1 MLLAGV
7 MTGTSLDA
15 IDVAICDINSEGDRH
30 TVTLVYFLSAPYP
43 KDLEESV
50 KGALAGTASV
60 KDLAELPFTIA
71 KAYCNTILSAQKL
84 AGVTVDAVAIHGQTL
99 WHEPPTST
107 WQAASGPAL
116 SALLRLPVVHDFR
129 TADIALGGQGAPLVP
144 IFDHAFLGGTL
155 NRVALNIGGMA
166 NITILPKH
174 CSVNQVRAFDTG
186 PGNVLINA
194 VCRLSYGKQY
204 DSGGR
209 IARAGAV
216 IPHALEVLQQHPYF
230 KLAPPKST
238 GRETF
243 GDGMAEELWR
253 RYAHP
258 SAPSEDLVA
267 TLTEVSAWS
276 IAHHISQYMP
286 DCEEVVVSGGGAM
299 NTYLLERIALHLP
312 GIAITTSATYGIGIQ
327 AKEAMAFAYLG
338 YRTLHHLHGN
348 IPNVTGASRS
358 TVLGSVC
365 SAI

>member
-15 IDVAICDINSEGDRH
+15 IDVAICDIHSEGDRH
-30 TVTLVYFLSAPYP
+30 NVTLVYFLSAPYP

-50 KGALAGTASV
+50 KGALAGAASV
-60 KDLAELPFTIA
+60 KDLAALPFAIA
-71 KAYCNTILSAQKL
+71 TAYYNTILSAQKL
-84 AGVTVDAVAIHGQTL
+84 AGVIVDAVAIHGQTL

-116 SALLRLPVVHDFR
+116 SALLRMPVVHDFR
-129 TADIALGGQGAPLVP
+129 SADIALGGQGAPLVP
-144 IFDHAFLGGTL
+144 IFDYAFLGGTI

-166 NITILPKH
+166 NITIIPKH
-174 CSVNQVRAFDTG
+174 CTENQVHAFDTG

-194 VCRLSYGKQY
+194 VCRLSYGKQF
-204 DSGGR
+204 DSGGQ
-209 IARAGAV
+209 IARAGAI
-216 IPHALEVLQQHPYF
+216 IPHALEMLQQHPYF
-230 KLAPPKST
+230 ELAPPKST

-243 GDGMAEELWR
+243 GDAMADELWR

-267 TLTEVSAWS
+267 TLTELTAWS
-276 IAHHISQYMP
+276 IARHTIQYMP
-286 DCEEVVVSGGGAM
+286 DCEEVIVSGGGAM
-299 NTYLLERIALHLP
+299 NTYLLERIGFYLP
-312 GIAITTSATYGIGIQ
+312 SVAITTSATYGIDIQ

-338 YRTLHHLHGN
+338 YRTLHQLHGN
-348 IPNVTGASRS
+348 IPSVTGASRS

-365 SAI
+365 SAL